1 MASNDQKSVL
11 SHHNS
16 TSSASRGQLNV
27 ETTIIVS
34 DVCNSINNDNT
45 QVIVTHL
52 PKPSSNTSKG
62 TQQTSKI
69 STSTHSNV
77 QSSSG
82 TMTGVI
88 F

>member
-1 MASNDQKSVL
+1 VL
-11 SHHNS
+11 SHHTS
-16 TSSASRGQLNV
+16 TSSGSRGQSNV

-34 DVCNSINNDNT
+34 DIGSSINNDNT

-52 PKPSSNTSKG
+52 PKSSNTSKV

-69 STSTHSNV
+69 STSSHSNV

-82 TMTGVI
+82 TMTGANLN
-88 F
+88 